1 MKNHYQI
8 IVIGGGPGGY
18 TAALYAAR
26 AGLSTLI
33 IEKMA
38 AGGQMT
44 ETTQIDNYPGFEEG
58 IDGFTLGMK
67 MQAAAERFGAETL
80 YADVTEVSLRDHPKK
95 ILTAEG
101 EFLADAVIIATG
113 AGHRHLGIAREED
126 LVGKGV
132 AYCAA
137 CDGMFYRDREVAVIG
152 GGNSAVADALLLSRV
167 AKQVHLIH
175 RRDSLR
181 ATKVYH
187 KALAE
192 SENIRFH
199 WNSAV
204 TALHGEEALTGIALQ
219 DLQTGEEQD
228 LPLEGVFISIGR
240 DPATSLFRGQL
251 ALDERGYIL
260 AGESTETSLEGVF
273 AVGDVRTKEVR
284 QIVTAAAD
292 GAVAVHYAEAFLA
305 SRPSAG

>member
-44 ETTQIDNYPGFEEG
+44 ETTQIDNYPGFDEG

-67 MQAAAERFGAETL
+67 MQSGAERFGAETL
-80 YADVTEVSLRDHPKK
+80 YAEVLEVSLKEQPKR
-95 ILTAEG
+95 IVTPEG

-113 AGHRHLGIAREED
+113 AGHRYLGVSGEEK
-126 LVGKGV
+126 LVGRGV

-137 CDGMFYRDREVAVIG
+137 CDGMFYRGREVAVIG

-167 AKQVHLIH
+167 AKKVHLIH

-181 ATKVYH
+181 ATRVYH
-187 KALAE
+187 KALEEAE
-192 SENIRFH
+192 NLQFH

-204 TALHGEEALTGIALQ
+204 TGFLGEDALTGITVQ
-219 DLQTGEEQD
+219 DLQTGEERELALD
-228 LPLEGVFISIGR
+228 GVFVSIGR
-240 DPATSLFRGQL
+240 NPATALFREQL
-251 ALDERGYIL
+251 PLDDSGYII
-260 AGESTETSLEGVF
+260 ADESTRTAIPGVF
-273 AVGDVRTKEVR
+273 AVGDVRTKALR
-284 QIVTAAAD
+284 QIITAAAD
-292 GAVAVHYAEAFLA
+292 GAVAVHYAEEFIAA
-305 SRPSAG
+305 EA